1 MNSLQLRLQV
11 EYLRPETNAGLFE
24 RKQRQ
29 IHKNVSKQTA
39 GDTKSL
45 LGQGAQD
52 SAPAPS
58 CTRRVLP
65 ESSADDERAPIAARW
80 DGPRKRALPGPTPGA
95 SQARPAAFLAGN
107 QSVAAVL
114 PMQPRSSTYLPCS
127 AVERWPSGRRR
138 SPAKR
143 VNGL

>member
-1 MNSLQLRLQV
+1 MSILAFSSLDGRDV
-11 EYLRPETNAGLFE
+11 TFHPCENGSHAAESNRT
-24 RKQRQ
+24 
-29 IHKNVSKQTA
+29 
-39 GDTKSL
+39 
-45 LGQGAQD
+45 
-52 SAPAPS
+52 APAPS

-114 PMQPRSSTYLPCS
+114 PMQPRSSTYFLVLRWRDGRV
-127 AVERWPSGRRR
+127 VEGARLLSE
-138 SPAKR
+138 
-143 VNGL
+143 